1 MSKTVNKSAETD
13 VLPIDNF
20 WEHEISF
27 DVASLRFTS
36 DQIRFLFGTTNG
48 RPNIQYFFHALATMT
63 VGSKKETVRG
73 VEVKTTTCERQ
84 LAVASLEALWGMK
97 RKQARNLLDKMEQ
110 LKLIRRTHD
119 NVTSIVNFTCVWGI
133 WKNNESMRNP
143 NHEALYRSVP
153 LTRPSDTPSGDLTS
167 AGAAPSLQQPQVS
180 AAEMAVESCKPT
192 SHTANSTSQ
201 PDDEKKA

>member
-1 MSKTVNKSAETD
+1 M
-13 VLPIDNF
+13 LPIDNF

-110 LKLIRRTHD
+110 LKLIQRTHD
-119 NVTSIVNFTCVWGI
+119 NVTSIVNFTSVWGV
-133 WKNNESMRNP
+133 WKNNESMKNP
-143 NHEALYRSVP
+143 KHEALYRSVP
-153 LTRPSDTPSGDLTS
+153 LTRPSDAPAGVHTSGN
-167 AGAAPSLQQPQVS
+167 AAPSPQQLQVS

>member
-1 MSKTVNKSAETD
+1 MSKNVNKSAETD

-20 WEHEISF
+20 WKHEISF

-63 VGSKKETVRG
+63 VGCKKETIRG

-84 LAVASLEALWGMK
+84 LAVSSLEALWGMK

-119 NVTSIVNFTCVWGI
+119 NVTSIINFTCVWGI
-133 WKNNESMRNP
+133 WKNNESMKNP
-143 NHEALYRSVP
+143 QHEALYRSVP
-153 LTRPSDTPSGDLTS
+153 LSRHSDTPSADHTTGN
-167 AGAAPSLQQPQVS
+167 AVPPSQQPQTS
-180 AAEMAVESCKPT
+180 AAETTVENYKPT
-192 SHTANSTSQ
+192 SQS
-201 PDDEKKA
+201 DDEKTA

>member
-1 MSKTVNKSAETD
+1 M
-13 VLPIDNF
+13 LPIDNF

-48 RPNIQYFFHALATMT
+48 RPNIQYFFHALAAMT

-73 VEVKTTTCERQ
+73 VEVKTSTCERQ

-119 NVTSIVNFTCVWGI
+119 NVTSIVNFTSVWGI
-133 WKNNESMRNP
+133 WKNNESMKNP
-143 NHEALYRSVP
+143 KHEALYRSVP
-153 LTRPSDTPSGDLTS
+153 LSRPSDTLTADHTSGN
-167 AGAAPSLQQPQVS
+167 AAPLPLQPRVS
-180 AAEMAVESCKPT
+180 AAEATEESCKPN
-192 SHTANSTSQ
+192 SQASNSTLQ
-201 PDDEKKA
+201 PDDEKTA